1 MEQQKKI
8 KPATSKQA
16 CNLSEIQAQS
26 KAFVNLWND
35 RPDLRGRVFAINNN
49 SQNSIKGAMNK
60 AMGVQSGVSDMCYL
74 KPEGKVVW
82 IEWKTEIGKQSA
94 EQKEFERLC
103 ISLGHEYVIV
113 RSEEDFLAV
122 INQ

>member
-1 MEQQKKI
+1 MKPNEI
-8 KPATSKQA
+8 LKPATSKQA

-26 KAFVNLWND
+26 KAFVNLWNA

-60 AMGVQSGVSDMCYL
+60 AMGVQAGVSDMCFL
-74 KPEGKVVW
+74 KPEGKVIW
-82 IEWKTEIGKQSA
+82 IEWKTEIGKQSM
-94 EQKEFERLC
+94 EQKEFERIC
-103 ISLGHEYVIV
+103 IELGHEYVIV
-113 RSEEDFLAV
+113 RNENEFLAV